1 MSDFIGRTG
10 GCQCGAVRYRLRD
23 EPLML
28 YACHCT
34 DCQKQSASA
43 FGLSLIV
50 ATGDLE
56 FVAGEELLKRWET
69 QGEDGAP
76 KPGYFCAHCGT
87 RLYHGDLA
95 RDSQVSVK
103 GGSLDRTDDLE
114 PIAHIW
120 LRSAQPWIEIDRQAV
135 ACFDTEPDDRMD
147 LRQRWRARR
156 KRVESRG

>member
-1 MSDFIGRTG
+1 MSDFTGRTG
-10 GCQCGAVRYRLRD
+10 GCQCGAVRYRLCG

-56 FVAGEELLKRWET
+56 FTAGSDQLRRWET
-69 QGEDGAP
+69 RGEDGTL
-76 KPGYFCAHCGT
+76 KPGYFCSNCGT
-87 RLYHGDLA
+87 RLYHGDLETD
-95 RDSQVSVK
+95 RQVSIK

-114 PIAHIW
+114 PVAHIW
-120 LRSAQPWIEIDRQAV
+120 LRSAQPWIRIDRSTS
-135 ACFDTEPDDRMD
+135 ACFDTEPDDEAA
-147 LRQRWRARR
+147 LRHRWQAQR
-156 KRVESRG
+156 KRVESRE